1 MGVTRTIFESAGQRS
16 EHLIPGAYTRVNY
29 ERQAGGG
36 VAANNA
42 VILGPSGGG
51 EPNKV
56 LYFSTPTEARAT
68 LRNGALLEAV
78 LHAFDPG
85 NGYTPQRIGAMR
97 ANVGAQATASLLYS
111 ATTQIALT
119 AWDWGLHTNQL
130 KRKFTAGTAANTH
143 KVQLQLASGDIE
155 AYDNITHP
163 SFSLR
168 YMGLGSAAAMAIDAT
183 GITVTVTGAA
193 DGITVAFDSFTTIDD
208 LVDYL
213 NDNASYQAVKLAGD
227 GLELTANLD
236 HCTGVDIKTEAA
248 VFKSDLKAIIDAF
261 ASSGYIYSAV
271 HPTNEAT
278 RKIPA
283 YDSVWVY
290 FTGGTL
296 GTADASAYTDSLTAL
311 EQEAVQI
318 IGTSSTDEAIHLL
331 IKAHCTLMCSV
342 SGKKERMAW
351 VGGAYGE
358 TVDATITRATNLA
371 SDLVN
376 LAYPGFSAYDPIT
389 PSLGLKQCSAAM
401 YACKLLGMETALSIN
416 EPVTNKQ
423 VSVLS
428 WAKELTKT
436 ETESLIQAGVT
447 AGGKS
452 DSGNLITIRGVT
464 TWQGSEIQRCE
475 RSMVREATYM
485 ARDFRAALAGD
496 IGRPANLIGPSTI
509 NSVLGAKAIEWY
521 NQGLILK
528 AADKAFVWG
537 VTITESG
544 DALYVEYHVY
554 LTAPR
559 NFIFGTS
566 NLHVLVQQVVAI

>member
-1 MGVTRTIFESAGQRS
+1 MGVSKTIFESAGQRS
-16 EHLIPGAYTRVNY
+16 EHLVPGAYTRVNY
-29 ERQAGGG
+29 EKQAGGG

-42 VILGPSGGG
+42 VIIGPSAGGQ
-51 EPNKV
+51 PNTV

-68 LRNGALLEAV
+68 LRSGALLEAV

-111 ATTQIALT
+111 ATTQISLI

-130 KRKFTAGTAANTH
+130 KRKFTAGTVSNTH
-143 KVQLQLASGDIE
+143 KVQLQLASGDIQV
-155 AYDNITHP
+155 YDNITHP
-163 SFSLR
+163 SFCLQ
-168 YMGLGSAAAMAIDAT
+168 YIGAGSAASMAIDAT
-183 GITVTVTGAA
+183 GITVTVVGAS
-193 DGITVAFDSFTTIDD
+193 DGLTVAFDSFTTIDD
-208 LVDYL
+208 LVNYI
-213 NDNASYQAVKLAGD
+213 NDHATYQAVKLAGN

-236 HCTGVDIKTEAA
+236 HCTGIDVKSSVTT
-248 VFKSDLKAIIDAF
+248 FKSDLKAIIDTF
-261 ASSGYIYSAV
+261 ASSGYIYSAT
-271 HPTNEAT
+271 HPSNEAT
-278 RKIPA
+278 RKVPA

-296 GTADASAYTDSLTAL
+296 GTADSTAYTNSLTAL
-311 EQEAVQI
+311 EQQSVHI

-331 IKAHCTLMCSV
+331 IKAHCALMSSV

-351 VGGAYGE
+351 LGGAYGE
-358 TVDATITRATNLA
+358 TVAATVARATNLA

-376 LAYPGFSAYDPIT
+376 LAYPGFTAYDPIT
-389 PSLGLKQCSAAM
+389 PSLGIKQCSAAM
-401 YACKLLGMETALSIN
+401 YACKLLGMETCLSIN
-416 EPVTNKQ
+416 EPVTNKK

-428 WAKELTKT
+428 WAKECTKT
-436 ETESLIQAGVT
+436 ELETLITAGVT

-464 TWQGSEIQRCE
+464 TWQGDEVQRCE

-485 ARDFRAALAGD
+485 ARDFRAALGGD
-496 IGRPANLIGPSTI
+496 IGRPANLVGPSTI

-521 NQGLILK
+521 NAGLILK
-528 AADKAFVWG
+528 AADKPFVWG
-537 VTITESG
+537 VTIREDG
-544 DALYVEYHVY
+544 DAIYVEYHVY